1 LATESSEGVLRC
13 VLGVDAVARKALAH
27 FLRAGHLLKDVL
39 AGTLCLV
46 TEACHFFQL
55 PVAPNA
61 RFKNLVMV
69 NEQVINANF
78 GNGL

>member
-1 LATESSEGVLRC
+1 MLGC

-27 FLRAGHLLKDVL
+27 FLRAGHLLKDVFTGSL
-39 AGTLCLV
+39 GLV
-46 TEACHFFQL
+46 TEASYFFQL

-61 RFKNLVMV
+61 RFKNLVVV